1 MKFNV
6 EFKNFAADAKI
17 RRRIEQ
23 LTKKVDRKLTTFSPD
38 EVFLRLLIEENPVR
52 KLYRVSI
59 TLGVPGKTLATQ
71 EQRHDLDE
79 TIRDAFAEIDRQI
92 EAHKA
97 TLRGEPMRKRRA
109 TTGTAQTTMKDTQS
123 EKQNREKFFSLAGQH
138 LERLYE
144 FVRHRLAY
152 FESLGD
158 LAPGELAAEDVVDAV
173 LLRAYHE
180 YVNPSRDSGLSLS
193 KVERVKEPAG
203 RDLLSWLIEFATE
216 RLRSEVKRLKSERNR
231 KVRIEEDIPD
241 TPPIE
246 EVSTLGDEILDFYQ
260 PDEDLK
266 LEDIFPDVEISTPE
280 EMTAAKEELLRCVNA
295 SLAAMPK
302 EWRRALR
309 LRHAE
314 GFTDAELADA
324 LHKAAPEIERI
335 LEYGRQHLRESLIE
349 SGCTFIAKASEG
361 PPGRER
367 S

>member
-1 MKFNV
+1 M
-6 EFKNFAADAKI
+6 
-17 RRRIEQ
+17 
-23 LTKKVDRKLTTFSPD
+23 S
-38 EVFLRLLIEENPVR
+38 
-52 KLYRVSI
+52 
-59 TLGVPGKTLATQ
+59 
-71 EQRHDLDE
+71 
-79 TIRDAFAEIDRQI
+79 
-92 EAHKA
+92 
-97 TLRGEPMRKRRA
+97 
-109 TTGTAQTTMKDTQS
+109 DTQS

-231 KVRIEEDIPD
+231 KVRIEEDIPE
-241 TPPIE
+241 TPPVE

>member
-1 MKFNV
+1 M
-6 EFKNFAADAKI
+6 
-17 RRRIEQ
+17 
-23 LTKKVDRKLTTFSPD
+23 S
-38 EVFLRLLIEENPVR
+38 
-52 KLYRVSI
+52 
-59 TLGVPGKTLATQ
+59 
-71 EQRHDLDE
+71 
-79 TIRDAFAEIDRQI
+79 
-92 EAHKA
+92 
-97 TLRGEPMRKRRA
+97 
-109 TTGTAQTTMKDTQS
+109 DTQS

-138 LERLYE
+138 LQRLYE

-158 LAPGELAAEDVVDAV
+158 LVPGELAAEDVVDAV
-173 LLRAYHE
+173 LLRASHE
-180 YVNPSRDSGLSLS
+180 F
-193 KVERVKEPAG
+193 VKEPAG
-203 RDLLSWLIEFATE
+203 REILSWLIELATE
-216 RLRSEVKRLKSERNR
+216 QLRSEVKRLKSERNR
-231 KVRIEEDIPD
+231 KVRIEEDIPE

-280 EMTAAKEELLRCVNA
+280 EMAAAKEELLRCVNA

-335 LEYGRQHLRESLIE
+335 LEYGRQHLRQSLIE

-361 PPGRER
+361 PSSQAER
-367 S
+367 GHKENG

>member
-1 MKFNV
+1 M
-6 EFKNFAADAKI
+6 
-17 RRRIEQ
+17 
-23 LTKKVDRKLTTFSPD
+23 
-38 EVFLRLLIEENPVR
+38 
-52 KLYRVSI
+52 
-59 TLGVPGKTLATQ
+59 
-71 EQRHDLDE
+71 
-79 TIRDAFAEIDRQI
+79 
-92 EAHKA
+92 
-97 TLRGEPMRKRRA
+97 
-109 TTGTAQTTMKDTQS
+109 
-123 EKQNREKFFSLAGQH
+123 AGQH

-180 YVNPSRDSGLSLS
+180 F
-193 KVERVKEPAG
+193 VKEPAG
-203 RDLLSWLIEFATE
+203 REILSWLIELATE

-231 KVRIEEDIPD
+231 KVRIEEDIPE

-324 LHKAAPEIERI
+324 LHKAEPEIERI
-335 LEYGRQHLRESLIE
+335 LEYARQHLRQSLIE
-349 SGCTFIAKASEG
+349 SGCTFIVKGRRSGSKEELTNTG
-361 PPGRER
+361 PSSQATR
-367 S
+367 